1 LQLLTV
7 SRHALEVVRGANG
20 GQMRKSLGAIM
31 VAAALSAAACGG
43 KGNAPTAPSGGGAG
57 TPVSPA
63 GPASPAAATIIG
75 SVQNA
80 SAGATVG
87 IGGTSMSAALDP
99 AGRFTLANVPAG
111 DVQLQVNS
119 GAAQAAVPIPGVQA
133 SQTVEV
139 VVMVSGA
146 SASLE
151 SEVRHGVGEAELK
164 GVVEALPPTTPALTF
179 KAAGKTV
186 TTNGSTVFVSH
197 GATRTFADLKLK
209 MRVEVKGTLAGDT
222 FTATRVEIEDA
233 AAPAPGPAPAPT
245 PNPPAPAPKPEP
257 GEAELSGTISA
268 LSGSA
273 SSFQFNIGSRV
284 VKGDGKTS
292 ILGSS
297 NAVKAF
303 ADLKNGTT
311 VEVKGVQRE
320 GFVQASRIKI
330 EGAETEPHDPPGV
343 EAELTGAISALSGTA
358 SSFQFNL
365 GSRVVKGDG
374 KTSIL
379 GSSNAVKTF
388 ADLKNGTTVEVKG
401 VQREG
406 FVQASRIKIEGA
418 ENEPHDP
425 LGVEAEV
432 EGMLGAVSGKCPAI
446 SSSVS
451 GTPFTASAATEF
463 EGAAC
468 EAFKSGDKVQVKGT
482 KKADGSIS
490 ATRLRRK

>member
-1 LQLLTV
+1 VARQALLLLTV
-7 SRHALEVVRGANG
+7 SRHALEIVRGANG
-20 GQMRKSLGAIM
+20 GQMRKSLGAII

-43 KGNAPTAPSGGGAG
+43 KGNAPTAPSGGGAA

-63 GPASPAAATIIG
+63 GPASPAAATITG

-87 IGGTSMSAALDP
+87 IGGTSMSATLDP
-99 AGRFTLANVPAG
+99 AGRFTLVNVPAG

-133 SQTVEV
+133 AQTVEV

-151 SEVRHGVGEAELK
+151 SEVRHGAGEAELK

-179 KAAGKTV
+179 KAAGKSV
-186 TTNGSTVFVSH
+186 TTNASTIFVSH
-197 GATRTFADLKLK
+197 GAARTFTDLKLK

-222 FTATRVEIEDA
+222 FTATRVEMEDA
-233 AAPAPGPAPAPT
+233 AAPAPGPAPVPA

-257 GEAELSGTISA
+257 GEAELSGPISA

-284 VKGDGKTS
+284 VKGDGT
-292 ILGSS
+292 
-297 NAVKAF
+297 
-303 ADLKNGTT
+303 
-311 VEVKGVQRE
+311 
-320 GFVQASRIKI
+320 
-330 EGAETEPHDPPGV
+330 
-343 EAELTGAISALSGTA
+343 
-358 SSFQFNL
+358 
-365 GSRVVKGDG
+365 
-374 KTSIL
+374 TSIL

-406 FVQASRIKIEGA
+406 FVQASRIRLEGP
-418 ENEPHDP
+418 EEEPGDDH
-425 LGVEAEV
+425 GVETEV
-432 EGMLGAVSGKCPAI
+432 EGMLGAISGTCPAI
-446 SSSVS
+446 ASSVGVTKFTTSSS
-451 GTPFTASAATEF
+451 TEF
-463 EGAAC
+463 DGTKC
-468 EAFKSGDKVQVKGT
+468 EAFMSGDKVQVKGT
-482 KKADGSIS
+482 KKSDGSIA
-490 ATRLRRK
+490 ATRLRKK